1 MSIDALPALWLRAL
15 LLIEMTEWPWEDK
28 WAATAEPIR
37 PVPPIMAIFMTDHS
51 SSHQMPAAVRT
62 FRKRAANEIPSGRL
76 SHEDKPIK
84 TLLPKPPG
92 GALQAAQQPAV

>member
-28 WAATAEPIR
+28 RAATAEPIR

-92 GALQAAQQPAV
+92 GALQAA